1 MSDTKILSNKSK
13 HKQIQKQIRL
23 KKLEK
28 QLISNISKRKKTIKI
43 KNG

>member
-1 MSDTKILSNKSK
+1 MPDIKKISNISK
-13 HKQIQKQIRL
+13 HKIIQKQIRL

-28 QLISNISKRKKTIKI
+28 QLKANISKRKKSMKI

>member
-28 QLISNISKRKKTIKI
+28 QLISNISKRKKSLKI

>member
-1 MSDTKILSNKSK
+1 MAETKILSNKSK
-13 HKQIQKQIRL
+13 NKQIQKQIRL

-28 QLISNISKRKKTIKI
+28 QLKSNISKRKKSIKI

>member
-1 MSDTKILSNKSK
+1 MTDTKILSNKSK
-13 HKQIQKQIRL
+13 YKQIQKQIRL

-28 QLISNISKRKKTIKI
+28 QLISNISKRKKSIKI

>member
-1 MSDTKILSNKSK
+1 MADTKILSNKSK

-28 QLISNISKRKKTIKI
+28 QLISNISKRKKSLKI

>member
-1 MSDTKILSNKSK
+1 MVNTKILSNKSK

-28 QLISNISKRKKTIKI
+28 QLISNISKRKKSIKI

>member
-1 MSDTKILSNKSK
+1 MTDINKLSTKSK

-28 QLISNISKRKKTIKI
+28 QLKANISKRKKSMKI

>member
-28 QLISNISKRKKTIKI
+28 QLISNISKRKKSIKI

>member
-1 MSDTKILSNKSK
+1 MPDIKKISNISK
-13 HKQIQKQIRL
+13 YKIIQKQIRL

-28 QLISNISKRKKTIKI
+28 QLKANISKRKKSMKI

>member
-1 MSDTKILSNKSK
+1 MAETKILSNKSK

-28 QLISNISKRKKTIKI
+28 QLISNITKRKKSIKI